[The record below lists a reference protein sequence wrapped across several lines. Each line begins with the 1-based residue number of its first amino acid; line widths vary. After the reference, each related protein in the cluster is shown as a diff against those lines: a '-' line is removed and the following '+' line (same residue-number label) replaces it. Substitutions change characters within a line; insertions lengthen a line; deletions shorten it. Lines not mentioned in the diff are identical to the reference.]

1 MRIKMMIALSLVAVS
16 LTGCSS
22 FQGQLGKTTEEFTD
36 GHGRVCTTVK
46 WGDSASID
54 CDFPGAK

>member
-1 MRIKMMIALSLVAVS
+1 MRKSLALLLVGVVFL

-22 FQGQLGKTTEEFTD
+22 FEGQVGKKVVSFEDEY
-36 GHGRVCTTVK
+36 GRVCTTVK

-54 CDFPGAK
+54 CDFKP